1 MPPPPPPSLHGKVAL
16 VTGGSRGIG
25 RAVCLAL
32 AKRGC
37 HVVVAAKSA
46 VAQNTLPGTIYTV
59 CEEIARLRTGAVGY
73 PVILDLRDEH
83 ACIACVGETIERF
96 GRVDILVNNASA
108 LWWHAIPETP
118 TKKFDLIHSINAR
131 GAFLMTRE
139 CLPHMARNGYGR
151 VISMGPPLPKSYKS
165 YAGKTAYYMSK
176 CGMSMVALGVAAE
189 GEVLSKRNGNK
200 NIATKMDVTGNAL
213 WPATVVQSLASE
225 NFQLGDKKNWRKP
238 AILADCVVYLCGD
251 STDTSY
257 TNGQTLIDDEYLQ
270 SIGFSKSDLI
280 QYRCDPNF
288 EPVRLLAEESWG
300 GTDSSQA
307 GGDGLDVRR
316 GDVRALRE
324 DKARSKL

>member
-1 MPPPPPPSLHGKVAL
+1 M
-16 VTGGSRGIG
+16 
-25 RAVCLAL
+25 
-32 AKRGC
+32 
-37 HVVVAAKSA
+37 AAKSA
-46 VAQNTLPGTIYTV
+46 VAQKTLPGTIYTV

-200 NIATKMDVTGNAL
+200 NRSTQAIKFSAKKM
-213 WPATVVQSLASE
+213 
-225 NFQLGDKKNWRKP
+225 K
-238 AILADCVVYLCGD
+238 
-251 STDTSY
+251 
-257 TNGQTLIDDEYLQ
+257 
-270 SIGFSKSDLI
+270 SKI
-280 QYRCDPNF
+280 QYR
-288 EPVRLLAEESWG
+288 
-300 GTDSSQA
+300 
-307 GGDGLDVRR
+307 
-316 GDVRALRE
+316 
-324 DKARSKL
+324 K